1 MKKRINHRKY
11 SVTTDSYIKHFAYSF
26 IDPTSE
32 KLARDKQIAV
42 GYHVIADIIEKNPQ
56 FLRDVE
62 QGARYEASLNNGSGG
77 TTFNQVMK
85 DRGSSHGKFLSK
97 LIKLNGDDIIYSPS
111 AKDILFNGLHDES
124 WDGLHKSLQEIY
136 RQKQDE
142 QQLYEMSH
150 IEREKAD
157 IFVSGYRA
165 AKVRE
170 FGDIPTKEDL
180 EDIWNEGLEIF
191 KKKLNK
197 NPKLIQNVTNDD
209 LEQLG
214 KQAVYK
220 ADVLEVDSSNDSTSK
235 LTRLSGV
242 VPKGTAE
249 AKSKIPT
256 VLDMIGENNIEDA
269 SIQYATGWFDTAY
282 QDLNPRNHREDVFE
296 RVFQDGVDAFYNQYK
311 EDGKDFYVYLTN
323 EELMAAGEYAFNK
336 IYHPERIATMEHNG
350 PELQ

>member
-42 GYHVIADIIEKNPQ
+42 GYHVIADIIDKNPQ

-62 QGARYEASLNNGSGG
+62 QGARYEASLNNGAGG

-97 LIKLNGDDIIYSPS
+97 LVKLNGDDIIYSPS

-170 FGDIPTKEDL
+170 FGDIPSKEDL

-220 ADVLEVDSSNDSTSK
+220 DVVEVD
-235 LTRLSGV
+235 
-242 VPKGTAE
+242 
-249 AKSKIPT
+249 
-256 VLDMIGENNIEDA
+256 
-269 SIQYATGWFDTAY
+269 
-282 QDLNPRNHREDVFE
+282 
-296 RVFQDGVDAFYNQYK
+296 
-311 EDGKDFYVYLTN
+311 
-323 EELMAAGEYAFNK
+323 
-336 IYHPERIATMEHNG
+336 
-350 PELQ
+350 